1 MLIALL
7 GVLIFGG
14 SDGLSLGILSRAGIE
29 QVGERIEAT
38 VVDAERRESAL
49 NTIKALDTLLEEAEK
64 PNSDSVKNLRTLY
77 EDHAS
82 KNDQLVDVVDNFTVD
97 WQILQNR
104 ALDQLFEIKD
114 LLTEKEWIQVV
125 GAESV
130 GD

>member
-114 LLTEKEWIQVV
+114 SLTEEEWMQVFS
-125 GAESV
+125 AE
-130 GD
+130 